1 MRRERGLE
9 YDPAEDGGGSFD
21 EGDPSTTN
29 LYVGNLAPDVD
40 EEARPPLRRME
51 VQHFVLLTSTGL
63 WRAGQHAR
71 SRVCT
76 KYDC

>member
-40 EEARPPLRRME
+40 EEAWALSCSGRIWE
-51 VQHFVLLTSTGL
+51 F
-63 WRAGQHAR
+63 
-71 SRVCT
+71 
-76 KYDC
+76 

>member
-40 EEARPPLRRME
+40 EEAWASSCSGPIWHWEFSSVPFL
-51 VQHFVLLTSTGL
+51 VTISSSFAS
-63 WRAGQHAR
+63 
-71 SRVCT
+71 
-76 KYDC
+76 

>member
-1 MRRERGLE
+1 MGCKDWISKHFSAGAREQEAREERQRMRRERGVE

-40 EEARPPLRRME
+40 EEA
-51 VQHFVLLTSTGL
+51 
-63 WRAGQHAR
+63 WRSSC
-71 SRVCT
+71 SRLF
-76 KYDC
+76 